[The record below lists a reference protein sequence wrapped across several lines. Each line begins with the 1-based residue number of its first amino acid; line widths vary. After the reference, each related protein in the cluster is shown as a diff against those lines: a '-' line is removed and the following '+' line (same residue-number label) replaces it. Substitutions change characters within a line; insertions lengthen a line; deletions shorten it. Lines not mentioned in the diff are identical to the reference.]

1 MQLSSCLTLS
11 KTWHLNES
19 QASICLVNENWPK
32 IPLTQET
39 VSSLFIHPSV
49 RREHHVY
56 KTECSPKPGERLV
69 CRKDERKEAKEHD
82 EYAVGTFIQESSKLV
97 GHVPIELSFLVFTF
111 LRAHEDN
118 QVVVEVTGSRKLENG
133 LVIPGT
139 FRAVTRSRR
148 LGESEV
154 AMCSHG
160 YFYQGNEKQTC
171 ATLKGHYC
179 LYYLTMSRFI
189 KRTV

>member
-1 MQLSSCLTLS
+1 MRLSSCLTLS

-19 QASICLVNENWPK
+19 QASTCLVNENWPK
-32 IPLTQET
+32 TPLTQET
-39 VSSLFIHPSV
+39 VSSSFIHPSV
-49 RREHHVY
+49 IRGHHVY
-56 KTECSPKPGERLV
+56 KTEWSPKPGERLV

-139 FRAVTRSRR
+139 FKAVTRSRR
-148 LGESEV
+148 LG
-154 AMCSHG
+154 AK
-160 YFYQGNEKQTC
+160 FYEELNKVKQLC
-171 ATLKGHYC
+171 AH
-179 LYYLTMSRFI
+179 MDISI
-189 KRTV
+189 KEMRSKPVRL

>member
-1 MQLSSCLTLS
+1 MS
-11 KTWHLNES
+11 
-19 QASICLVNENWPK
+19 
-32 IPLTQET
+32 
-39 VSSLFIHPSV
+39 
-49 RREHHVY
+49 
-56 KTECSPKPGERLV
+56 ERQTK
-69 CRKDERKEAKEHD
+69 RGYKEHY

-139 FRAVTRSRR
+139 FKAVTRSRR
-148 LGESEV
+148 LG
-154 AMCSHG
+154 AK
-160 YFYQGNEKQTC
+160 FYEERNKVKQLC
-171 ATLKGHYC
+171 ADMDISIKEMRTKPERHHC
-179 LYYLTMSRFI
+179 LYYLTMSHFI